1 MALSLPWLVGEALI
15 LPILGVSA
23 VSDPS
28 ALPRSARSPASR
40 RVEGKAAGTQS
51 EKHSMEEGAM
61 GWKSHSGLSVIFR
74 LFLCLDE
81 E

>member
-1 MALSLPWLVGEALI
+1 MTHQHCPEVQG
-15 LPILGVSA
+15 PQ
-23 VSDPS
+23 
-28 ALPRSARSPASR
+28 PAR
-40 RVEGKAAGTQS
+40 RVEGKAAGTRS